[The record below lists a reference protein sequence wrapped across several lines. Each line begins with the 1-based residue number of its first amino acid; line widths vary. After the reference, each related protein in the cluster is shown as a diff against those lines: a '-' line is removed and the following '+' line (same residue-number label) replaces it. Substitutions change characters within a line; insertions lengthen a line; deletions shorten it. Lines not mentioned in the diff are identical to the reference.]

1 MYLHASLLNIGSF
14 EACKSLANSCGDSMP
29 ECFFASVSIDAG
41 TALGGTSNVRKT
53 SLSIPPKSSG
63 GVIVFEPSSLSQFHR
78 EMHYILSNDD
88 SILHPPLNTV
98 QLHV

>member
-41 TALGGTSNVRKT
+41 TALGGTSNVRKM
-53 SLSIPPKSSG
+53 SLS
-63 GVIVFEPSSLSQFHR
+63 
-78 EMHYILSNDD
+78 DD
-88 SILHPPLNTV
+88 SILHPLNIV
-98 QLHV
+98 RLHV